1 MSKSI
6 IKESK
11 ELREGLKNRFKEL
24 GLTLSKVSEDAE
36 TFGIKISIHSLSKY
50 LTNSNVT
57 NLTEEVI
64 VWLSFRWG
72 IYVFVIIGT
81 PSIKDDQFRA
91 NIMPYDEQRCL
102 AMLNRKYGVIQKEE
116 VAKPKR
122 LSKRSVKA

>member
-11 ELREGLKNRFKEL
+11 ELREGLKARFKEL

-36 TFGIKISIHSLSKY
+36 TYGVKISIHSLSKY
-50 LTNSNVT
+50 LTNSKVT

-64 VWLSFRWG
+64 VWLAFRYG

-81 PSIKDDQFRA
+81 PSIKDDKFEA
-91 NIMPYDEQRCL
+91 NIMPYDEQRCIM
-102 AMLNRKYGVIQKEE
+102 MLNRKYGKPEIKMAE
-116 VAKPKR
+116 PKR
-122 LSKRSVKA
+122 ISRRTVKA